1 MSTKAP
7 KSNFNSGEETTST
20 VVSQA
25 LNKETEIAKGKR
37 GRKRIRGEM
46 KRMSF
51 SLSKRLYEEF
61 KDFSLERGMS
71 IQDILHAELEE
82 YLDAAEK
89 PVLKVRYVKDPEGNV
104 ARGVDLDVELK
115 ERLEEYAKESKISK
129 RFILEGLISKF
140 LDEMQ

>member
-1 MSTKAP
+1 MTTKSKNNLST
-7 KSNFNSGEETTST
+7 GDGHTST
-20 VVSQA
+20 VVA
-25 LNKETEIAKGKR
+25 EAAKAKSKR
-37 GRKRIRGEM
+37 GRKRVRGEM

-51 SLSKRLYEEF
+51 KISKTLYNEF

-82 YLDAAEK
+82 YLDADEK
-89 PVLKVRYVKDPEGNV
+89 PLLKVRYVKDPEGNV

-115 ERLEEYAKESKISK
+115 EQLEAYAKESKLSK